1 MGIENKTEK
10 FIQIM
15 EDKIKIMQNQIAS
28 ISRDNK
34 LGLVIAMQYLDGL
47 QVGLDLFKKL
57 NDR

>member
-28 ISRDNK
+28 TSRDNK
-34 LGLVIAMQYLDGL
+34 LALVIAMQYLDGL
-47 QVGLDLFKKL
+47 QVALDLFKKL

>member
-47 QVGLDLFKKL
+47 QVALDLFKKL

>member
-34 LGLVIAMQYLDGL
+34 LGLVIAMQYIDGL